1 MKRYLRDSMI
11 IFGIVLVALFVF
23 LQTAFGARGLY
34 SSQNLDYDKGY
45 YYESDDFS
53 LYTYSDSYDNTSKSD
68 LISLYDT
75 AQPIFTNVANN
86 YYMNVCEFDSED
98 DSVCKEHYNQ
108 EANGNVPFNDA
119 SIFRTVDDDGD
130 ICIYINSYQ
139 IKEETTPEIFV
150 RTVVNSIS
158 DQALD
163 YYISEPTLTDYYNNN
178 KETFASVYGE
188 EHVTDLNHFLREGLV
203 RYCISRDDFKNNF
216 SGYYQFL
223 QNYVFTTKDS
233 QTVLRKNNPYRNIFT
248 NLDTDDRDD
257 TSEETTSDGED
268 TSQESENTPS
278 IVGYWKY
285 EQFPDVASSD
295 ACTYTRFNEDG
306 TFESYTNPGP
316 QFAQHCVNK
325 ESGTYSVNGNT
336 LVLNVNGQTNWTY
349 TYEWID
355 ENHFD
360 RTYVTHVDS
369 YERVSDQE
377 FMSYYA

>member
-119 SIFRTVDDDGD
+119 SIFRTVDEDGD

-233 QTVLRKNNPYRNIFT
+233 QTVLRKNNLYRSIFT

-257 TSEETTSDGED
+257 TSEETTSDEAA
-268 TSQESENTPS
+268 SQESENTPS

-355 ENHFD
+355 KNHFD

>member
-1 MKRYLRDSMI
+1 MKRHLRDSMI

-119 SIFRTVDDDGD
+119 SIFRTVDEDGD

-150 RTVVNSIS
+150 RTIVNSIS

-178 KETFASVYGE
+178 KDIFASVYGE

-203 RYCISRDDFKNNF
+203 RYCIVIFLRIWIQTILMTHQRKQHQMKQHHKNQKIHHPLLDIGNMNSF
-216 SGYYQFL
+216 QMWL
-223 QNYVFTTKDS
+223 HQMHVPIH
-233 QTVLRKNNPYRNIFT
+233 VLMRMVHLNRIQIQVL
-248 NLDTDDRDD
+248 NLR
-257 TSEETTSDGED
+257 
-268 TSQESENTPS
+268 S
-278 IVGYWKY
+278 IV
-285 EQFPDVASSD
+285 
-295 ACTYTRFNEDG
+295 
-306 TFESYTNPGP
+306 
-316 QFAQHCVNK
+316 
-325 ESGTYSVNGNT
+325 
-336 LVLNVNGQTNWTY
+336 
-349 TYEWID
+349 
-355 ENHFD
+355 
-360 RTYVTHVDS
+360 
-369 YERVSDQE
+369 
-377 FMSYYA
+377 